1 MQAQP
6 ARHPIQSPVRK
17 VTTICLADMDD
28 LAAVDAVY
36 GAVFAAPPPA
46 RSAMQVVALPDD
58 ARVTIDLVAVLADQQ
73 ARRDDQQ

>member
-17 VTTICLADMDD
+17 VTICLADMHD

-46 RSAMQVVALPDD
+46 RSTMQVAALPDD
-58 ARVTIDLVAVLADQQ
+58 ARVMIDLVAVLADQQ